1 VNVPTNGDIIHS
13 INTTFVNF
21 LLIENVNSVLEKN
34 TENILVE
41 ECGNG
46 KKYQSKIN
54 TIYRITSEVSNM
66 LFECE
71 EHGYYRGET
80 CPICGK
86 KGKFLMNDREL
97 NSLSRIIAGALRH
110 FPDKLR
116 LDMDGHGWVEISHL
130 IEAIG
135 SSRSGFNWLRLH
147 HIQALAATDPRGRY
161 QIDGGMIRAKYGH
174 SIDVNLDDLP
184 IADADEFFYPV
195 TEEEADI
202 VLENG
207 IQPIDRKKV
216 HLSTTIEKA
225 VEAGSVRSDHPLIIR
240 VDGEKARENGVE
252 IFQASNDVCVTES
265 IDAEYLTQVDD
276 EVVDKILKEKR

>member
-1 VNVPTNGDIIHS
+1 MN
-13 INTTFVNF
+13 
-21 LLIENVNSVLEKN
+21 
-34 TENILVE
+34 
-41 ECGNG
+41 
-46 KKYQSKIN
+46 
-54 TIYRITSEVSNM
+54 NM

-71 EHGYYRGET
+71 EHGYYRGDT
-80 CPICGK
+80 CPVCSK

-116 LDMDGHGWVEISHL
+116 LGMDGHGWVEISQL
-130 IEAIG
+130 MDAIG

-147 HIQALAATDPRGRY
+147 HIQALVATDPRSRY

-184 IADADEFFYPV
+184 ITEADELFYPV

-207 IQPIDRKKV
+207 IHPIDRKKV

-225 VEAGSVRSDHPLIIR
+225 VEAGCVRSENPLIIK
-240 VDGEKARENGVE
+240 VDGVKARENGID
-252 IFQASNDVCVTES
+252 IFQASHDVCVTDS
-265 IDAEYLTQVDD
+265 VDAEYLSQVEDSI
-276 EVVDKILKEKR
+276 VGKILKEKNK